1 MVGSVRCELRDSTEL
16 GLLSR
21 TGGWYRISTRDVG
34 LTVRAEDG
42 GCVEDLVDLAW
53 RRIES
58 HGVQGR
64 RASQAAPG
72 GTLRLG
78 ATASGATPRRSGGR
92 AIRGRAVDP
101 GDRVVTP
108 DLDDQQASGD
118 GPERVAGDRG
128 ARNRVASPPS
138 ADRPRPAVVRTA
150 RVGTYGG
157 TPTRG
162 SNETRRGHGARRRQ
176 RDDSCV
182 ADFRASAEPA
192 VGAARLSRLRP
203 G

>member
-128 ARNRVASPPS
+128 ARNRLAS
-138 ADRPRPAVVRTA
+138 A
-150 RVGTYGG
+150 
-157 TPTRG
+157 RG
-162 SNETRRGHGARRRQ
+162 SRSGDGAPL
-176 RDDSCV
+176 DPSDSSPE
-182 ADFRASAEPA
+182 ASRVRLAHL
-192 VGAARLSRLRP
+192 GAQAHLENGRSHHVRHHRSSRLT
-203 G
+203 GE